1 MVAIFAVPMIE
12 LAARRFAAICGDLR
26 RFAAICVAAGAKH
39 CGFDFRSVRF
49 LAIVRLW
56 PLSLSQVI
64 KVVDLVNE
72 HKSHVKS
79 IHQIKEKEVGL
90 PLCARI

>member
-12 LAARRFAAICGDLR
+12 LAARRLR
-26 RFAAICVAAGAKH
+26 QLRSSRRHPLRV
-39 CGFDFRSVRF
+39 DFRSVRF

>member
-12 LAARRFAAICGDLR
+12 LAARRLRRFTAICGD
-26 RFAAICVAAGAKH
+26 CVAAGAIR
-39 CGFDFRSVRF
+39 CGFEFRSVRF